1 MNSRPDDLVL
11 GDDIVAVVFGVDGV
25 IIDIARPCAAAWKWV
40 LDPFLRSYAL
50 VREAEF
56 TPFDID
62 DDYMRHMYAKSRLEG
77 IRDFLTSRDV
87 TLTYDDLRG
96 LACRAEEVFLAHV
109 RCHGITVVDSTVTMI
124 RAARRRGIRTAAIS
138 ADRHATELLS
148 SAGVAD
154 LFDVRLDGLDAPG
167 VRLLAHCEPGLL
179 LEAARRLD
187 APAMRTAVVDESPA
201 AMSAARRAGFGLV
214 VGLDRIGRAATLRG
228 QGADVVV
235 TDLSQ
240 VPVLE
245 PAMA

>member
-1 MNSRPDDLVL
+1 MNSRPNDWVL
-11 GDDIVAVVFGVDGV
+11 GDDIVAAVFGVDGV
-25 IIDIARPCAAAWKWV
+25 IIDIVRPCAAAWKWV

-62 DDYMRHMYAKSRLEG
+62 DDYMRHMYAKSRLDG

-87 TLTYDDLRG
+87 MLPYDDLRG
-96 LACRAEEVFLAHV
+96 LACRAEEVFLAGV
-109 RCHGITVVDSTVTMI
+109 RRSGIAVVDSTVTMI
-124 RAARRRGIRTAAIS
+124 RTARRRGIRTAAVS

-148 SAGVAD
+148 SAGVAE

-167 VRLLAHCEPGLL
+167 IRLPAHCEPGLL

-187 APAMRTAVVDESPA
+187 APPIRTAVVDESLA
-201 AMSAARRAGFGLV
+201 AMSAGRCAGFGLV
-214 VGLDRIGRAATLRG
+214 VGVDHIGRAATLRG
-228 QGADVVV
+228 HGADVVV

-240 VPVLE
+240 IPVLE